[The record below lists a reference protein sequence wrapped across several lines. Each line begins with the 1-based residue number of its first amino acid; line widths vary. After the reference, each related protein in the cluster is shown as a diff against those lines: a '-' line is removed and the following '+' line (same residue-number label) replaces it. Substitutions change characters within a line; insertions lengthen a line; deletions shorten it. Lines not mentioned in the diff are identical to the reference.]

1 MFHVL
6 YAFVSMNDIQTYYY
20 RISIVLLHY
29 SNISRFPP
37 GSDIDVYKYKNI
49 RDASNIFTD
58 LFLRGEKSKY
68 GKIGTKFFLEVYQLS
83 FFAQTLSLYY
93 KQYYLYIS
101 SKKIVKFKCIFHIL
115 RN

>member
-6 YAFVSMNDIQTYYY
+6 YAIVSMNDIQTYYY

-83 FFAQTLSLYY
+83 FLHKHFPCTINNTIYTFLVKKSLN
-93 KQYYLYIS
+93 LNA
-101 SKKIVKFKCIFHIL
+101 FFIF
-115 RN
+115 